1 MLSRLAAPL
10 RKLESIEGSFS
21 QKRDGRDHSSEHSGD
36 QGGGV
41 FASEGLCVI
50 GGGGGSGFGDEGRAE
65 AAAAAAAD
73 DATVSAPSIRRTSD
87 VRHLPHPPPTHPPHP
102 LTPYPLPLTPSPL
115 THSRAQRRLLTP
127 H

>member
-50 GGGGGSGFGDEGRAE
+50 GGGGGGGGFGDFGGGGQGGAR
-65 AAAAAAAD
+65 
-73 DATVSAPSIRRTSD
+73 VSMIVMVDHR
-87 VRHLPHPPPTHPPHP
+87 
-102 LTPYPLPLTPSPL
+102 
-115 THSRAQRRLLTP
+115 
-127 H
+127 